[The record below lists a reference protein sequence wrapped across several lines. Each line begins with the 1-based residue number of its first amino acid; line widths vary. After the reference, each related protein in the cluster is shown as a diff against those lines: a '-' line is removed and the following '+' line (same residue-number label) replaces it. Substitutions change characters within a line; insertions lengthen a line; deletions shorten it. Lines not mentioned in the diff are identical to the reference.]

1 MITRRKA
8 IVCCAAGLLGLTFQ
22 AMPAGAERN
31 NEPLAVVV
39 ANNSSLNDISFYRL
53 KRLYLGDA
61 MDAPGGKK
69 LLPLNRGSTTSERV
83 GFDQSVLGM
92 SPEEVARYW
101 IDRRIRG
108 QSGAPKAVDPA
119 SVLQKVV
126 ARLPG
131 AISYVRVS
139 ELSSQ
144 MKVVKIDSKS
154 PGDVG
159 YPIVSSST
167 FRDQVSMAPSS
178 PQVTE

>member
-1 MITRRKA
+1 MITRRRA
-8 IVCCAAGLLGLTFQ
+8 IVCGAVGLLGLTFQ
-22 AMPAGAERN
+22 VVPAGAERK

-39 ANNSSLNDISFYRL
+39 ANDSSLGDLSFYRL
-53 KRLYLGDA
+53 SRLYRGDA
-61 MDAPGGKK
+61 MEAPGGKK
-69 LLPLNRGSTTSERV
+69 LLPLNRGSTTAERV

-92 SPEEVARYW
+92 TPEEAARYW

-144 MKVVKIDSKS
+144 MKVVTIDGKS
-154 PGDVG
+154 PGDAG
-159 YPIVSSST
+159 YPIVTSSAFGGQASMASST
-167 FRDQVSMAPSS
+167 R
-178 PQVTE
+178 TGY